1 MQQVIDQISPLLTQ
15 LVDVLNAEGNAEAA
29 HFFAQIR
36 AELTHAQDE
45 MDLLGLFTF
54 RLANSDEIVHGYGLT
69 GMSVELIDRILRP
82 AIEIS
87 AAYSADGSIAH

>member
-1 MQQVIDQISPLLTQ
+1 MQQVIDQISP
-15 LVDVLNAEGNAEAA
+15 
-29 HFFAQIR
+29 
-36 AELTHAQDE
+36 
-45 MDLLGLFTF
+45 LLGLFTF